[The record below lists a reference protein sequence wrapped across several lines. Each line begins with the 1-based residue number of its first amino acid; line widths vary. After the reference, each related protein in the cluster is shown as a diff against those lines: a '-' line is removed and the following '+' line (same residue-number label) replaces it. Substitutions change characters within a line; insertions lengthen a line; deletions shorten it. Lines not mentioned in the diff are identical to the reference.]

1 MAASKTV
8 ALLIKEDALEDKQQ
22 ASHSGWAIMGL
33 NGHNREAGYMTTVY
47 FGGPALFQIDVP
59 DLEERETTLTEPR
72 FIDGKFLG
80 TGSVIKKLALPGRTV
95 HIGITS
101 VYRANWCSEELVRKA
116 LESTPRTI
124 EIVKAVE
131 QKELPYSTERLD
143 QVDDEDDH
151 DF

>member
-1 MAASKTV
+1 M
-8 ALLIKEDALEDKQQ
+8 EDKQQ
-22 ASHSGWAIMGL
+22 ASHSGWAIMEL
-33 NGHNREAGYMTTVY
+33 NGHNREAGYVTTVY

-95 HIGITS
+95 HVGITS

-124 EIVKAVE
+124 EIVKAVD
-131 QKELPYSTERLD
+131 QKELPGYQNPGQQYD
-143 QVDDEDDH
+143 PDDEDDK